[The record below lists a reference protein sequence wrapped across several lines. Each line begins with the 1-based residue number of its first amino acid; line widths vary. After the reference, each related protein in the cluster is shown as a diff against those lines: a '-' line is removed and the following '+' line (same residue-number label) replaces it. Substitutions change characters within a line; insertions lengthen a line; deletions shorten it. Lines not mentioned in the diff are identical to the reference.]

1 MFRGHFIS
9 IVYVITALI
18 FGILA
23 FLERSETL
31 DVALKE
37 VYFAIPKSFAWLAL
51 AFCFLLFAGISLAF
65 ELSKKPMNLYFF
77 GAHYLLTIISL
88 AVIYFAVPQEV
99 SPTKYTDYS
108 LSNEAQQVE
117 MAINTVDWVSNT
129 IYILIGAQIIFGL
142 NILFSILKSRKVR
155 KAQG

>member
-9 IVYVITALI
+9 VVYVITALI

-23 FLERSETL
+23 YAERSETL
-31 DVALKE
+31 DIALKE
-37 VYFAIPKSFAWLAL
+37 VYFAIPKSFAWLIL

-65 ELSKKPMNLYFF
+65 ELSKKPMNRYFF

-108 LSNEAQQVE
+108 LSNEAQQAE
-117 MAINTVDWVSNT
+117 LAINTVDWVSNT

-155 KAQG
+155 KARG